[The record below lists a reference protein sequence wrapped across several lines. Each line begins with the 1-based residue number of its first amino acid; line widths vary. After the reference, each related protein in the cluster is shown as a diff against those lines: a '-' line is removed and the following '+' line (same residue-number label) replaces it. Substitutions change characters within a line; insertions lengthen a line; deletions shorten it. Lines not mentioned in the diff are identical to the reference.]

1 MKILATGEK
10 FLLEYDCFDM
20 QFQLSVKCVL
30 EMTTTRNTIFEIL
43 LIGIKCEWRGSE
55 KRCE

>member
-10 FLLEYDCFDM
+10 FLCDCFDM

-30 EMTTTRNTIFEIL
+30 EMTRTRNTIFEIL
-43 LIGIKCEWRGSE
+43 LIGIKCEWKGSE
-55 KRCE
+55 KRCK